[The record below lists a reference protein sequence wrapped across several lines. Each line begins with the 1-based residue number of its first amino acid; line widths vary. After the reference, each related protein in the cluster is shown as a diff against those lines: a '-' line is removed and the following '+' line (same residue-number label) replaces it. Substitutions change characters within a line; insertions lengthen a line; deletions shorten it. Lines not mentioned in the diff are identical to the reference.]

1 MAVLNV
7 KNVPDSLY
15 RKLQAKAKRERRS
28 VAQEVLH
35 LLSSALEPPKRLS
48 ILELKGLGKE
58 LWKGIDP
65 VEHIE
70 RERASW
76 D

>member
-1 MAVLNV
+1 MAVLNL

-15 RKLQAKAKRERRS
+15 KKLRAKAKRERRS
-28 VAQEVLH
+28 IAQEVLH
-35 LLSSALEPPKRLS
+35 LLSIALERPKRLS

-58 LWKGIDP
+58 LWNGIDP
-65 VEHIE
+65 AEHIE
-70 RERASW
+70 KERASW

>member
-15 RKLQAKAKRERRS
+15 RKIKAKAKRERRS

-35 LLSSALEPPKRLS
+35 LLSSALESPKRLS

-58 LWKGIDP
+58 LWNEIDP
-65 VEHIE
+65 ADHIE